1 MDYITFGRFGREEH
15 WKRDRGLFL
24 TRLKDL
30 ISQLTKNEMSY
41 EKENEIELA
50 RNLKQILLK
59 KPESD
64 VRYWLSFLCYKWDYL
79 ITL

>member
-1 MDYITFGRFGREEH
+1 MDYITFGRFGREEL

-41 EKENEIELA
+41 EK
-50 RNLKQILLK
+50 
-59 KPESD
+59 
-64 VRYWLSFLCYKWDYL
+64 
-79 ITL
+79 